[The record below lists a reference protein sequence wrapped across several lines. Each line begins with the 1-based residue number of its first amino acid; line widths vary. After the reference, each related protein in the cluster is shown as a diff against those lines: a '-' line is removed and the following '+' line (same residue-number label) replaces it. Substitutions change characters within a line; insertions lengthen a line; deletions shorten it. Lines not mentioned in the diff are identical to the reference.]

1 MSSNTRGAIREM
13 NEAFDGDQ
21 EVSYSAKIDKSDK
34 LKVTKNVTKGPV
46 IPLAEMPDADNDQAL
61 VPVDDSYEAKKKRRN
76 DLIKMKAK

>member
-1 MSSNTRGAIREM
+1 
-13 NEAFDGDQ
+13 
-21 EVSYSAKIDKSDK
+21 
-34 LKVTKNVTKGPV
+34 VTKNVTKGPV